1 VTTPRRAQRS
11 RPPFANA
18 FFFPAA
24 ALYGMLALPWSVLG
38 FAGYVPVLPGLA
50 TPVGHGHEM
59 LFGYA
64 FAVVA
69 GYLLGPQPLRITLPL
84 LGLWLLARLGFLV
97 WPGSW
102 LAIGSVGLFA
112 VGVAAKVV
120 PRFGQAKKWRNRT
133 VAPVVA
139 GFALLATIGSV
150 SFGAG
155 AARDVLLVSL
165 VALSVLLFFMGGR
178 ILAPAIAGHLNRQ
191 GRPLTA
197 RVQPRLEAGGLVGLF
212 GALALLLTPI
222 GGTDRVAGA
231 VLMGV
236 GVLAAVRLAR
246 WRLVHC
252 RGRYDLLM
260 LALGYGWLAAGLLML
275 GAALLLGFSV
285 LAALHALTVGAI
297 GSLTVAVMGR
307 TRLLYRFRDA
317 NVMPSIHVAVLLMSV
332 AALARLAYALPL
344 RIGDAVAVLIFSAV
358 CWSASLGILLVVLV
372 RTLPGRNPRS
382 RSEHDGTPGRL

>member
-1 VTTPRRAQRS
+1 
-11 RPPFANA
+11 
-18 FFFPAA
+18 
-24 ALYGMLALPWSVLG
+24 
-38 FAGYVPVLPGLA
+38 
-50 TPVGHGHEM
+50 M